1 MEKIWLKSYPKGVPE
16 EVPESQYRSLRDM
29 LEAAFAEHADKPCY
43 ANLGTTLT
51 FADIERLSRQFGA
64 YLQKTLG
71 LTRGE
76 RVAIMMPNVLQYP
89 VVLYGILRAG
99 LVVVNVNP
107 LYTARELKHQLSD
120 SGARAIVILEN
131 FAHVLEEV
139 IDDTEIEQVM
149 TTRIGDMH
157 PWPRSTFLNFAVKH
171 IKKLVPPFSLPGA
184 ITLDHALKQ
193 GADQTLEHVEIGLA
207 DLAFL
212 QYTGGTTGLSKGAM
226 LSHRNLVYNVEQA
239 IAWTADSLTQFEGE
253 ELIAIAALP
262 LYHSFAL
269 QANALC
275 IMVQGGLN
283 VLITNPRDFPAFVKQ
298 IAPYRFSYFNA
309 VNTMFVALLNTPGFD
324 KLDFSGLRLT
334 IGGGMAVQEPIA
346 RKWKEITGTVIVQ
359 GYGLTETSPTA
370 VVHLVDS
377 ERFDGSIGLPVSSTL
392 IKICDDDGN
401 ELPIGEL
408 GEICIKGPQVMEGY
422 WKQPEETAKVMLPG
436 GWLRTGDIGRMD
448 QGGFI
453 YIEDR
458 KKDMILVGGFN
469 VYPNEIETVAVELDG
484 VVEAAAVGVPDEKS
498 GERVYLFVV
507 RNKPELTEAQII
519 EHCRKS
525 LTGYKV
531 PRKIIFRDDLPKTN
545 VGKILRRELRE
556 EAIAAASS

>member
-1 MEKIWLKSYPKGVPE
+1 
-16 EVPESQYRSLRDM
+16 
-29 LEAAFAEHADKPCY
+29 
-43 ANLGTTLT
+43 
-51 FADIERLSRQFGA
+51 
-64 YLQKTLG
+64 
-71 LTRGE
+71 
-76 RVAIMMPNVLQYP
+76 
-89 VVLYGILRAG
+89 
-99 LVVVNVNP
+99 
-107 LYTARELKHQLSD
+107 
-120 SGARAIVILEN
+120 
-131 FAHVLEEV
+131 
-139 IDDTEIEQVM
+139 
-149 TTRIGDMH
+149 
-157 PWPRSTFLNFAVKH
+157 
-171 IKKLVPPFSLPGA
+171 
-184 ITLDHALKQ
+184 
-193 GADQTLEHVEIGLA
+193 
-207 DLAFL
+207 
-212 QYTGGTTGLSKGAM
+212 
-226 LSHRNLVYNVEQA
+226 
-239 IAWTADSLTQFEGE
+239 
-253 ELIAIAALP
+253 
-262 LYHSFAL
+262 
-269 QANALC
+269 
-275 IMVQGGLN
+275 
-283 VLITNPRDFPAFVKQ
+283 
-298 IAPYRFSYFNA
+298 
-309 VNTMFVALLNTPGFD
+309 
-324 KLDFSGLRLT
+324 
-334 IGGGMAVQEPIA
+334 
-346 RKWKEITGTVIVQ
+346 VQ

-484 VVEAAAVGVPDEKS
+484 IVEAAAVGVPDEKS